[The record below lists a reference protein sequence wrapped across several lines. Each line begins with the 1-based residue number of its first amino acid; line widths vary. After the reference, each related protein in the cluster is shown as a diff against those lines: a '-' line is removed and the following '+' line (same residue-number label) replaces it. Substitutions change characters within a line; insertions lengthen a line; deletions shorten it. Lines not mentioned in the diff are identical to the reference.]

1 MHNLGFSFKNIV
13 DSAHDIVI
21 VTKASPIDPPGPEIV
36 YVNRA
41 FTELT
46 GYSAEEMIGKNP
58 RVLQFNETDPATTSK
73 IRSALLAQQPVRTS
87 IRNISKTGRAYWLDL
102 SIIPL
107 RNDAGELTHF
117 AAIERDVTAEK
128 EHASKLAR
136 LSTTDHLTELLN
148 KRAFDQVLREHFA
161 KFQRK
166 LADYSIL
173 YMDIDHFKSINDT
186 YGHDRGDAAL
196 QAVAEVCA
204 GFLRPYDILARLG
217 GEEFGVLLPDV
228 NESLAVSIAERLRH
242 AIGEVTVEGQLG
254 FVRITVSVGVSGP
267 RQGDADGF
275 DALKRADSA
284 LYAAKEAGRNCVC
297 SAP

>member
-73 IRSALLAQQPVRTS
+73 IRAALLAQQPVRTS
-87 IRNISKTGRAYWLDL
+87 IRNVSKSGRAYWLDL

-173 YMDIDHFKSINDT
+173 YMDIDHFKMINDT
-186 YGHDRGDAAL
+186 HGHDQGDAVL
-196 QAVAEVCA
+196 QALAEKCA
-204 GFLRPYDILARLG
+204 RLLRPYDIVARIG
-217 GEEFGVLLPDV
+217 GEEFGVLLPGVDELPAMV
-228 NESLAVSIAERLRH
+228 IAERLRH
-242 AIGEVTVEGQLG
+242 AISDIRIKGHQEGS
-254 FVRITVSVGVSGP
+254 RITISVGVSAP
-267 RQGDADGF
+267 RPADTDGF

-284 LYAAKEAGRNCVC
+284 LYAAKQGGRNRVC
-297 SAP
+297 RAD